1 MANRHQALTAIQY
14 ILVMLLL
21 ASVVGSCSRS
31 QSSHNNWSD
40 ITIPTSAS
48 RPESIMRVSPSESET
63 LPLET
68 YLSEVENAVG
78 FTDSLGAYNANVCV
92 QLSSVELA
100 RQGENF
106 ADLES
111 FLDRNS
117 MYVDG
122 QKVEV
127 HSQVFIGYTD
137 ESGEGGT
144 KFDFVEHPII
154 CWRAPL
160 NVGLHEAEFQFRQ
173 TSGDMQNYTWY
184 FLLTDEE

>member
-1 MANRHQALTAIQY
+1 MISQHRTLTMVWY
-14 ILVMLLL
+14 ILLTLWLMPVIGCNSSSNNNLNDI
-21 ASVVGSCSRS
+21 VV
-31 QSSHNNWSD
+31 
-40 ITIPTSAS
+40 PTPEP
-48 RPESIMRVSPSESET
+48 RPEFIMRVSPSEST
-63 LPLET
+63 SIPLNV
-68 YLSEVENAVG
+68 YQSEVENAIG
-78 FTDSLGAYNANVCV
+78 FTESLGAHNANVCV
-92 QLSSVELA
+92 QLSSFELA

-106 ADLES
+106 ADRKS
-111 FLDRNS
+111 FLKRNS

-127 HSQVFIGYTD
+127 HSQVLIGYTE